1 MIRIILGAL
10 CIVLGL
16 FVCVMSVV
24 GLFRFRYVLNRMHAA
39 ALADTMGL
47 FLCLLGTAL
56 LTGLTPLTCKL
67 ALAWIFMWIA
77 SPVASHLVAR
87 VELLL
92 VGRLPDGTD
101 QERGLEL

>member
-1 MIRIILGAL
+1 MIRLILGAV

-16 FVCVMSVV
+16 FVCTMAVV
-24 GLFRFRYVLNRMHAA
+24 GLFRFRYVMNRMHAA

-47 FLCLLGTAL
+47 FLCLAGTAL
-56 LTGLTPLTCKL
+56 IAGFTPMSAKL
-67 ALAWIFMWIA
+67 ALAWVFMWIA

-92 VGRLPDGTD
+92 VGHLPDGTD
-101 QERGLEL
+101 RERGLEL